1 MVKIRDNIID
11 AFLFRFILEDF
22 SKLDMKHFKPVT
34 KKFLGRGY

>member
-1 MVKIRDNIID
+1 MVKIGAYVIN

-34 KKFLGRGY
+34 KGFLASG